1 MAKPYDLTP
10 LSRKQLKI
18 LQKDVK
24 GGSPYQP
31 FKPDK
36 KGFTYHLPN
45 KAKKRNGLKIAGF
58 LRPSGSGALTNKEFE
73 RALKIINTTSPNEK
87 IRQERE
93 DILIQ
98 QSRFGP

>member
-36 KGFTYHLPN
+36 K
-45 KAKKRNGLKIAGF
+45 AKKRNGLKIAGF
-58 LRPSGSGALTNKEFE
+58 LRPSGSGALSNKEFE
-73 RALKIINTTSPNEK
+73 RALKIINTTSPNET
-87 IRQERE
+87 IRQQRE

-98 QSRFGP
+98 QARFGV